1 MLDVSK
7 GVLLLLALI
16 SAALGVERR
25 GVAGVV
31 GGSFRLF
38 GDGTGLDIDGFP
50 WSEAGSEVSAADTVK
65 AGGLVELPHCFVGKD
80 GSRTIGTRGVGVREV
95 RVDTHTWG
103 FAAPHV
109 SSMEWSSWMT
119 ERG

>member
-7 GVLLLLALI
+7 GVLLLLALV
-16 SAALGVERR
+16 SAALRVERR

-31 GGSFRLF
+31 GGSFRLL
-38 GDGTGLDIDGFP
+38 GDGTGFDIDGFP
-50 WSEAGSEVSAADTVK
+50 WSEAGSEASVVDTVK
-65 AGGLVELPHCFVGKD
+65 AGGLVELPCCFVGKD
-80 GSRTIGTRGVGVREV
+80 GSRPIGTRGVGVHEV

-103 FAAPHV
+103 LATPQV

>member
-7 GVLLLLALI
+7 GVPLLLALG
-16 SAALGVERR
+16 SVALGVERR

-38 GDGTGLDIDGFP
+38 GDGTGLDTDGIP
-50 WSEAGSEVSAADTVK
+50 WSEAGSEAPAAGTVK
-65 AGGLVELPHCFVGKD
+65 AGGLVELLHCFVGKE
-80 GSRTIGTRGVGVREV
+80 GSRPIGARGVGVREV
-95 RVDTHTWG
+95 LVDTHTWG
-103 FAAPHV
+103 FATPHV